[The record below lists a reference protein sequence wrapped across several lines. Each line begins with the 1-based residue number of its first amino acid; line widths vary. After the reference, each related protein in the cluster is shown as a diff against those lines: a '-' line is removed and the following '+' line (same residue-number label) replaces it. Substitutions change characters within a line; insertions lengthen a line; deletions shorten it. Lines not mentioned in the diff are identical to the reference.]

1 MAENS
6 REGICGNTAAWR
18 RFVPP
23 AGFVLALMLLVVF
36 CYDASYSALPPTEK
50 RYVKAKRDIDAL
62 KADAKRAN
70 LRQPWEDLIREFREI
85 YESDPAWPNR
95 PAALF
100 RAAESL
106 EELSHRS
113 YRATDMRKAVAWY
126 EDVAASHPKSC
137 LADDALYRAAQ
148 MRAVWLKDEAGALAL
163 LRRIQAKYPNGDM
176 AGDAAAFERVIT
188 AAGRGR
194 TSSEAGPAVR
204 AASREARED
213 VPLSPA
219 QDKSDARRRALA
231 KAAAALIPAADIPAR
246 YADAKKRMA
255 ALSADKSRCRLRRP
269 WQELQEEFFLIATS
283 VKRMTGLPEKSPLQT
298 TGGGAQYRAAACN
311 EAIADAS
318 GLMRDHEHAQ
328 DLYASVADT
337 WPKSALADDAL
348 LRAALINAEK
358 LDSPAKS
365 RLLLERIIASYPDGD
380 MAPQAR
386 AMLAREARA
395 EKRRNAA
402 PPDRP
407 VLNGISWNSPSRDR
421 AEIVLEMNAP
431 AEWQARLEKAGKKS
445 PPQLVVSLNGV
456 QVSKNAR
463 RSVKIRDSLLTEID
477 VASEKDASIL
487 RFDLRGDSR
496 YAIRRDE
503 KNGIRISLAAGA
515 EQKPA
520 LPAISRDRVRGTNV
534 SDMARQL
541 GLSVHTV
548 FIDAGHGG
556 RDPGTSHNGILE
568 RAVSLDVAKMLG
580 RLLEANG
587 LQVVYSRTEDV
598 ALPLSRRTALAN
610 AARAD
615 IFVSVHVNANE
626 DSSVQGIETYY
637 LDLARSPQAAR
648 VAALENA
655 GSDRRLGDMQTVL
668 ADVMLNARVDESQRL
683 ARDVQRLTISRLK
696 RSKTPARSNGIKSA
710 PFHVLIGAQMPAIL
724 VEIGYCTNA
733 DEASRLKSQRYRLHL
748 AEGLAE
754 GILAYRDRLLHRHL
768 AGNSLTPDEA
778 GAI

>member
-1 MAENS
+1 MAEKS
-6 REGICGNTAAWR
+6 RESISGNIAAWR
-18 RFVPP
+18 RFAPP

-50 RYVKAKRDIDAL
+50 RYVKAKKQIDEL
-62 KADAKRAN
+62 RADAKRGN
-70 LRQPWEDLIREFREI
+70 LRQPWEDLIREFKAI
-85 YESDPAWPNR
+85 YECDPAWPNR

-113 YRATDMRKAVAWY
+113 YRAADMHRAAACY
-126 EDVAASHPKSC
+126 EDVAARHPKSC

-148 MRAVWLKDEAGALAL
+148 MRAVWLKDDAGALTL
-163 LRRIQAKYPNGDM
+163 LRRIQKKYPDGDM
-176 AGDAAAFERVIT
+176 ADDAAAFERVIT
-188 AAGRGR
+188 AAGKGK

-204 AASREARED
+204 AASREVRED
-213 VPLSPA
+213 VPLSPP
-219 QDKSDARRRALA
+219 QDTRDAGRRTLA
-231 KAAAALIPAADIPAR
+231 KTPIALIPAADIPAR

-255 ALSADKSRCRLRRP
+255 ALFDDKSRSRLRQP
-269 WQELQEEFFLIATS
+269 WQALQNEFFLIATS
-283 VKRMTGLPEKSPLQT
+283 VKKMTNLSKKSPLQAI
-298 TGGGAQYRAAACN
+298 GGGAQYRAAACN
-311 EAIADAS
+311 DAIAAAS
-318 GLMRDHEHAQ
+318 GLTRDHAQSQ
-328 DLYASVADT
+328 DLYVSVADT

-348 LRAALINAEK
+348 LRAAVINAEK
-358 LDSPAKS
+358 LDRHENT
-365 RLLLERIIASYPDGD
+365 RLLLERIIATYPAGD
-380 MAPQAR
+380 MTAQAKT
-386 AMLAREARA
+386 MLAKEAEA
-395 EKRRNAA
+395 GKRRTAA
-402 PPDRP
+402 LPNRP

-421 AEIVLEMNAP
+421 VEILLEMNAP
-431 AEWQARLEKAGKKS
+431 AEWQARIEKVGPKRA
-445 PPQLVVSLNGV
+445 PQLVVSLNGV
-456 QVSKNAR
+456 QVSKNAGR
-463 RSVKIRDSLLTEID
+463 GVKIRDSLLTEIGIAPQKN
-477 VASEKDASIL
+477 ASVL

-503 KNGIRISLAAGA
+503 KNGIHISLAAAA

-520 LPAISRDRVRGTNV
+520 LPAISRDRVRGTKVN
-534 SDMARQL
+534 DMARQL

-568 RAVSLDVAKMLG
+568 RSVSLDVAKMLG

-587 LQVVYSRTEDV
+587 LQVVYSRTEDI

-610 AARAD
+610 AAKAD
-615 IFVSVHVNANE
+615 LFVSVHVNAN
-626 DSSVQGIETYY
+626 DDTSVQGIETYY

-683 ARDVQRLTISRLK
+683 AHDVQRLTISRLK

-724 VEIGYCTNA
+724 VEIGYCTNE
-733 DEASRLKSQRYRLHL
+733 DEAARLKSQRYRLHL

-754 GILAYRDRLLHRHL
+754 GILAYRDRLLHRHV
-768 AGNSLTPDEA
+768 AGNSLTTHEA